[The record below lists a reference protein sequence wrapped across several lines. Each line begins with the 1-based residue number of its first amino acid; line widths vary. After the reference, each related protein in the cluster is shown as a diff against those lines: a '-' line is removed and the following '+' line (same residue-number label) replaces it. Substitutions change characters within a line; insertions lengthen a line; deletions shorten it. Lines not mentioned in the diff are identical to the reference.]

1 MCIYIYIII
10 CTNIPGWSV
19 APGWSSFPVLRST
32 WTGQKP
38 WSATSSGSGWG
49 DLGEPNDW
57 SPSGCVNGI
66 YGIHWLIQINHHSPK
81 IGNSLDI
88 SLFRW
93 PIAPEA
99 AAREIRQETETAVR
113 PGVPWSTK
121 RQVFW
126 HGMVM
131 TSFLDIFE
139 YCHSVLYIDIFIS
152 GHYRGSSRSS
162 LYGHIVYIPHVR
174 SFDGTYG
181 HFPLRTELLSDLR
194 ACCKPGWHN
203 SIDGTNS

>member
-121 RQVFW
+121 RQVFGMGWWW
-126 HGMVM
+126 HHFWI
-131 TSFLDIFE
+131 FLSIVTVFCTLTYLFLATTGDRPDQACMAI
-139 YCHSVLYIDIFIS
+139 LYI
-152 GHYRGSSRSS
+152 YRMWDLSTARTATSHLELSCSLTYEHVVSRADTT
-162 LYGHIVYIPHVR
+162 P
-174 SFDGTYG
+174 
-181 HFPLRTELLSDLR
+181 
-194 ACCKPGWHN
+194 
-203 SIDGTNS
+203 

>member
-1 MCIYIYIII
+1 MKRCPRVI
-10 CTNIPGWSV
+10 
-19 APGWSSFPVLRST
+19 FL
-32 WTGQKP
+32 
-38 WSATSSGSGWG
+38 SGSAEHVDRAEAMISDFVRERVGWPG
-49 DLGEPNDW
+49 GAVNGWIWESHGSPNDW

-121 RQVFW
+121 RQVF
-126 HGMVM
+126 GMVWWWHHFWIFLSIVTVFCTLTYLFLATTGDRPDQACM
-131 TSFLDIFE
+131 AILHIYRMWDLSTARTATSHLE
-139 YCHSVLYIDIFIS
+139 LSCSLTYEHVV
-152 GHYRGSSRSS
+152 SRADTT
-162 LYGHIVYIPHVR
+162 P
-174 SFDGTYG
+174 
-181 HFPLRTELLSDLR
+181 
-194 ACCKPGWHN
+194 
-203 SIDGTNS
+203 